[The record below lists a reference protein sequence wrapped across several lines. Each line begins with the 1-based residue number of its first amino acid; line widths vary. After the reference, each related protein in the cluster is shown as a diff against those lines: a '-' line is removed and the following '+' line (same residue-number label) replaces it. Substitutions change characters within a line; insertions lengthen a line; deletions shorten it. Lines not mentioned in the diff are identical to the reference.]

1 MIVREKESI
10 EYLKECFKGID
21 KLGEV
26 APESQI
32 RRDDMKTVL
41 IFDQLL
47 QEPSLSFLVV
57 DGDYS
62 HLHYS
67 YINSSDCSEEN
78 QDTIISLVYT
88 PEWCLVEG
96 FTTDFPTQAVVEGAK
111 VVVIGFLL

>member
-1 MIVREKESI
+1 
-10 EYLKECFKGID
+10 
-21 KLGEV
+21 
-26 APESQI
+26 
-32 RRDDMKTVL
+32 MKTVL

-88 PEWCLVEG
+88 PEGDLVEG